1 MLASREATRIMITS
15 HRFINS
21 VTLETRFVSP
31 RLGLADMDNR
41 YHDARTQSIYIY
53 IYIISLPSEN
63 IRTKVSNRSSSC
75 TTFFSLDYS
84 LLPFSNDIQVQVLI
98 FSQTTWPFRSIIPCS
113 KLLNYNLIRVKD
125 RLLARIQEFFSFH
138 RKRIFAERCFWLWFI
153 EILRFRIPPRWG
165 NFPHAF
171 LPILSRSSLYIHAK
185 KYLNYLWQLS
195 NEYNSFFFPPSSLLF
210 HPVLHFLIPQKFL
223 FSFFHH

>member
-1 MLASREATRIMITS
+1 MHE
-15 HRFINS
+15 H
-21 VTLETRFVSP
+21 
-31 RLGLADMDNR
+31 NR
-41 YHDARTQSIYIY
+41 YIY

-125 RLLARIQEFFSFH
+125 RLLPRIQEFFSSH
-138 RKRIFAERCFWLWFI
+138 RIFAERCFWLWFI

-171 LPILSRSSLYIHAK
+171 LPILSRSSLYIHGK

-210 HPVLHFLIPQKFL
+210 HPVLHFLIPRFPQKFL